1 MQFPAQLSE
10 TVESTS
16 QWYKS
21 EKKKLCSSHEYP
33 TKKESFNLIFVVL
46 KLLCGST
53 INRLLNAAEPEV
65 TAHP

>member
-21 EKKKLCSSHEYP
+21 EKNKLCSSHEYP

-46 KLLCGST
+46 KTLMWQ
-53 INRLLNAAEPEV
+53 
-65 TAHP
+65 HH